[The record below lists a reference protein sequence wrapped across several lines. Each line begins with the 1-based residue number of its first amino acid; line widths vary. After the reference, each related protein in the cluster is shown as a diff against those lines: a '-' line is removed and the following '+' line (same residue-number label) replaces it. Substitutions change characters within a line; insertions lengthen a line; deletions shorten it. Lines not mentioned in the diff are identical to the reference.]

1 MPISSPNSQYK
12 KQDANPGK
20 QESLLLPTSQK
31 YGQSSNGNL
40 QKDRKGLAK
49 LLSTEYFASI
59 IKKQL
64 TMIRLSWNMLNFVPS
79 VKKDWQHRGELLSF
93 DPSENLQNSTCM
105 GEKSES
111 CFSCS
116 CIYAAHSF
124 KNKEKPLSFWFLFVF
139 LPQNLPVSAKSSIF
153 VGEIG
158 GKVCR

>member
-1 MPISSPNSQYK
+1 LPISSPNSQYK

-40 QKDRKGLAK
+40 KRTKKDLPISF
-49 LLSTEYFASI
+49 LLNIFASI
-59 IKKQL
+59 IKKKQL

-124 KNKEKPLSFWFLFVF
+124 KNIEKPLSFWFSLCFF
-139 LPQNLPVSAKSSIF
+139 APELA
-153 VGEIG
+153 GIG
-158 GKVCR
+158 KK